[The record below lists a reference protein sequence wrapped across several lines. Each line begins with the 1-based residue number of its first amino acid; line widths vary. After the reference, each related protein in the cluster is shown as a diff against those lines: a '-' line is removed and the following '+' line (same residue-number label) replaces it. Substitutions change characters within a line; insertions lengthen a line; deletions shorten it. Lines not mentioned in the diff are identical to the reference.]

1 MQIISQNVTFY
12 LIGLTHQATIKQ
24 IPLNPSLTNYMTVPK
39 AGTTHLSSSC
49 SAPYRSVCRFQSFQ
63 LLHCSVQW
71 QERLGLWSICSLSC
85 RKDLVDC
92 KSSFIITA
100 QIQNDMSLF
109 ERKHSLRMPNLQFT
123 LYDSFAEA
131 AKAKS
136 TSTSLFEQKLAS
148 SASTVFSGNLTQEE
162 SLW

>member
-1 MQIISQNVTFY
+1 M
-12 LIGLTHQATIKQ
+12 K
-24 IPLNPSLTNYMTVPK
+24 VPK
-39 AGTTHLSSSC
+39 ASITHLSSSC

-85 RKDLVDC
+85 RRDLVDF

-100 QIQNDMSLF
+100 QIQNDVSLF
-109 ERKHSLRMPNLQFT
+109 ERKYSLRMPTLQFT

-136 TSTSLFEQKLAS
+136 TSTSLFEQKLPS
-148 SASTVFSGNLTQEE
+148 SASTVFSWYLPSNSRGIFMEDWNLALPFQQFNC
-162 SLW
+162 SLELCFKVN

>member
-1 MQIISQNVTFY
+1 M
-12 LIGLTHQATIKQ
+12 K
-24 IPLNPSLTNYMTVPK
+24 VPK
-39 AGTTHLSSSC
+39 ASITHLSSSC

-85 RKDLVDC
+85 RRDLVDF

-100 QIQNDMSLF
+100 QIQNDVSLF
-109 ERKHSLRMPNLQFT
+109 ERKRSLCMPTLQFT

-131 AKAKS
+131 AKAMS
-136 TSTSLFEQKLAS
+136 TSTSLFEQKLPS
-148 SASTVFSGNLTQEE
+148 SPSTVFSWYLTQEE
-162 SLW
+162 SLRKTETLLYPFNNSTVL

>member
-1 MQIISQNVTFY
+1 M
-12 LIGLTHQATIKQ
+12 K
-24 IPLNPSLTNYMTVPK
+24 VPK
-39 AGTTHLSSSC
+39 ASITHLSSSC

-85 RKDLVDC
+85 RRDLVDF

-100 QIQNDMSLF
+100 QIQNDVSLF
-109 ERKHSLRMPNLQFT
+109 ERKHSLRMPTLQFT

-131 AKAKS
+131 AKAKLS
-136 TSTSLFEQKLAS
+136 STSLFEQKLAS
-148 SASTVFSGNLTQEE
+148 SALTVSSGNLTRRNLYGRLKPCFNPFNN
-162 SLW
+162 STVL

>member
-1 MQIISQNVTFY
+1 M
-12 LIGLTHQATIKQ
+12 K
-24 IPLNPSLTNYMTVPK
+24 VPK
-39 AGTTHLSSSC
+39 ASITHLSSSC

-85 RKDLVDC
+85 RRDLVDF

-100 QIQNDMSLF
+100 QIQNDVSLF
-109 ERKHSLRMPNLQFT
+109 ERKRSLRMLTLQFT

-131 AKAKS
+131 AKAMS
-136 TSTSLFEQKLAS
+136 TSTSLFEQKLPS
-148 SASTVFSGNLTQEE
+148 SASTVFSWYLTQEE
-162 SLW
+162 SLRKTETLLYPFNNSSVL

>member
-1 MQIISQNVTFY
+1 M
-12 LIGLTHQATIKQ
+12 K
-24 IPLNPSLTNYMTVPK
+24 VPK
-39 AGTTHLSSSC
+39 ASITHLSSSC

-85 RKDLVDC
+85 RRDLVDF

-109 ERKHSLRMPNLQFT
+109 ERKHSLCMPTLQFT
-123 LYDSFAEA
+123 LYGSFAEA

-136 TSTSLFEQKLAS
+136 TSTSLFEQESPS
-148 SASTVFSGNLTQEE
+148 SNSTVFSWYLTQEE
-162 SLW
+162 SLRKTETLLYPFNNSTVL

>member
-1 MQIISQNVTFY
+1 M
-12 LIGLTHQATIKQ
+12 K
-24 IPLNPSLTNYMTVPK
+24 VPK
-39 AGTTHLSSSC
+39 ASITHLSSSC

-85 RKDLVDC
+85 RRDLVDF

-100 QIQNDMSLF
+100 QIQNDVSLF
-109 ERKHSLRMPNLQFT
+109 ERKHSLHMPTLQFT

-148 SASTVFSGNLTQEE
+148 SALTVSSGNLTRRNLYGRLKPCFNPFNN
-162 SLW
+162 STVL

>member
-1 MQIISQNVTFY
+1 M
-12 LIGLTHQATIKQ
+12 K
-24 IPLNPSLTNYMTVPK
+24 VPK
-39 AGTTHLSSSC
+39 ASITHLSSSC

-85 RKDLVDC
+85 RRDLVDF

-100 QIQNDMSLF
+100 QIQNVSLF
-109 ERKHSLRMPNLQFT
+109 ERKYSLRMPTLQFT

-131 AKAKS
+131 AKAMS
-136 TSTSLFEQKLAS
+136 TSTSLFEQKLPS
-148 SASTVFSGNLTQEE
+148 SASTVFSWYLTQEE
-162 SLW
+162 SLRKTETLLYPFNNSSVL

>member
-1 MQIISQNVTFY
+1 M
-12 LIGLTHQATIKQ
+12 K
-24 IPLNPSLTNYMTVPK
+24 VPK
-39 AGTTHLSSSC
+39 ASITHLSSSC

-85 RKDLVDC
+85 RRDLVDF

-100 QIQNDMSLF
+100 QIQNDVSLF
-109 ERKHSLRMPNLQFT
+109 ERKHSLRMPTLQFT

-148 SASTVFSGNLTQEE
+148 RALTVSSGNLTRRNLYGRLKPCFNPFNN
-162 SLW
+162 STVL

>member
-1 MQIISQNVTFY
+1 M
-12 LIGLTHQATIKQ
+12 K
-24 IPLNPSLTNYMTVPK
+24 VPK
-39 AGTTHLSSSC
+39 ASITHLSSSC

-85 RKDLVDC
+85 RRDLVDF

-109 ERKHSLRMPNLQFT
+109 ERKHSLHMPTLQFT

-131 AKAKS
+131 VKAKS

-148 SASTVFSGNLTQEE
+148 SALTVSSGNLTRRNLYGRLKPCFNPFNN
-162 SLW
+162 STVL

>member
-1 MQIISQNVTFY
+1 M
-12 LIGLTHQATIKQ
+12 K
-24 IPLNPSLTNYMTVPK
+24 VPK
-39 AGTTHLSSSC
+39 ASITHLSSSC

-85 RKDLVDC
+85 RRDLVDF

-100 QIQNDMSLF
+100 QIQNDVSLF
-109 ERKHSLRMPNLQFT
+109 ERKRSLRMLTLQFT

-131 AKAKS
+131 AKAMS
-136 TSTSLFEQKLAS
+136 TSTSLFEQKLPS
-148 SASTVFSGNLTQEE
+148 SASTVFSWYLTQEE
-162 SLW
+162 SLRKTETLLYPFNNSTVL

>member
-1 MQIISQNVTFY
+1 M
-12 LIGLTHQATIKQ
+12 K
-24 IPLNPSLTNYMTVPK
+24 VPK
-39 AGTTHLSSSC
+39 ASITHLSSSC

-85 RKDLVDC
+85 RRDLVDF

-109 ERKHSLRMPNLQFT
+109 ERKHSLHMPTLQFT

-148 SASTVFSGNLTQEE
+148 RALTVSSGNLTRRNLYGRLKPCFNPFNN
-162 SLW
+162 STVL

>member
-1 MQIISQNVTFY
+1 M
-12 LIGLTHQATIKQ
+12 K
-24 IPLNPSLTNYMTVPK
+24 VPK
-39 AGTTHLSSSC
+39 ASITHLSSSC

-85 RKDLVDC
+85 RRDLVDF

-100 QIQNDMSLF
+100 QIQNDVSLF
-109 ERKHSLRMPNLQFT
+109 ERKYSLRMPTLQFT

-136 TSTSLFEQKLAS
+136 TSTSLFEQKLPS
-148 SASTVFSGNLTQEE
+148 SASTVFSWYLTQEE
-162 SLW
+162 SLWKTETLLYPFNNSTVL

>member
-1 MQIISQNVTFY
+1 M
-12 LIGLTHQATIKQ
+12 K
-24 IPLNPSLTNYMTVPK
+24 VPK
-39 AGTTHLSSSC
+39 ASITHLSSSC
-49 SAPYRSVCRFQSFQ
+49 SAPYQSVCRFQSFQ

-85 RKDLVDC
+85 RRDLVDF

-100 QIQNDMSLF
+100 QIQNDVSLF
-109 ERKHSLRMPNLQFT
+109 ERKHSLRMPTLQFT

-148 SASTVFSGNLTQEE
+148 SALTVSSGNLTRRNLYGRLKPCFNPFNN
-162 SLW
+162 STVL